1 MTYFSFSWWYKFR
14 FYINYL
20 SISSLN
26 SINVSLSSWLFL
38 IAFLSLNSTKFS
50 LDLSL
55 MNSFPLNTFILI
67 FVSKFFCSYICVHLK
82 HHQLLIVYFSSCLFD
97 IRSLLD
103 CSPASCSFFS
113 SFFFLLSSLLSFSL
127 IFAFQPV
134 PFGFSQED
142 FGLKPFPFG
151 KSQMDLAERLKEDEE
166 EVEEDKEDEENEKD
180 ELKAGDHSS
189 NKLINFKFLFQ

>member
-1 MTYFSFSWWYKFR
+1 MTYFSFSWWYKFS

-20 SISSLN
+20 SISFLN

-67 FVSKFFCSYICVHLK
+67 FVLKFFCSYICVHLK
-82 HHQLLIVYFSSCLFD
+82 HHQLLIIYFSSCLFD

-103 CSPASCSFFS
+103 CSLTSCSFFS
-113 SFFFLLSSLLSFSL
+113 SFFSSFCFSASSFCLFLRGFWFKAFSFW
-127 IFAFQPV
+127 
-134 PFGFSQED
+134 E
-142 FGLKPFPFG
+142 KPKG
-151 KSQMDLAERLKEDEE
+151 SCW
-166 EVEEDKEDEENEKD
+166 
-180 ELKAGDHSS
+180 KAKGRWRGSRRRQRGWR
-189 NKLINFKFLFQ
+189 KTKKIK

>member
-1 MTYFSFSWWYKFR
+1 MTYFSFSWWYKFN

-67 FVSKFFCSYICVHLK
+67 FVLKFFCSYICVHLK
-82 HHQLLIVYFSSCLFD
+82 HQLQIVYFSSCLFD

-113 SFFFLLSSLLSFSL
+113 SFLSSFFFSSFCFSGSSFWL
-127 IFAFQPV
+127 YPRGFWLKVFSFWKKPKGSCWKAKGRRRGSRRRQRGWRKRRRRTKSWWPFQ
-134 PFGFSQED
+134 Q
-142 FGLKPFPFG
+142 
-151 KSQMDLAERLKEDEE
+151 
-166 EVEEDKEDEENEKD
+166 
-180 ELKAGDHSS
+180 
-189 NKLINFKFLFQ
+189 